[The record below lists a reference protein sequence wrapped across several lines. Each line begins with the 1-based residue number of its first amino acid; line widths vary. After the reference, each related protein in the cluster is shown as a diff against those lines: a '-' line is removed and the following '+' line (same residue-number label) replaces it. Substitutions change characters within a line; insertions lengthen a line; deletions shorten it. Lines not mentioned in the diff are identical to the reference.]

1 MTEQAAEA
9 RRAYKRKW
17 AADHPEKVKEYQRRY
32 WTKKGAEA
40 AALEAET
47 ASRSDRQPEQ
57 EGGKQD

>member
-40 AALEAET
+40 ATSEAET
-47 ASRSDRQPEQ
+47 ASRSDTEQ
-57 EGGKQD
+57 EGGKKN

>member
-1 MTEQAAEA
+1 MTAEAAEA

-40 AALEAET
+40 AASEAET
-47 ASRSDRQPEQ
+47 ASRADTEQ
-57 EGGKQD
+57 KGGKQN

>member
-40 AALEAET
+40 ATSEAET
-47 ASRSDRQPEQ
+47 ASRSDTEQ

>member
-40 AALEAET
+40 AASEAET
-47 ASRSDRQPEQ
+47 ASRSDTEQ
-57 EGGKQD
+57 EGGKKN

>member
-17 AADHPEKVKEYQRRY
+17 AADHPEKVKEYQERF
-32 WTKKGAEA
+32 WAKKAAEA
-40 AALEAET
+40 AASEAET
-47 ASRSDRQPEQ
+47 ASRSDTEQ